1 MIKTDPNLHT
11 FPPSYFPTT
20 QSPCSQRLVGYT
32 TMIIQLFE
40 PLREWVYKTRRSKGS
55 VVNIPAEPE
64 TTNPRL

>member
-1 MIKTDPNLHT
+1 
-11 FPPSYFPTT
+11 
-20 QSPCSQRLVGYT
+20 
-32 TMIIQLFE
+32 MIIQLFE